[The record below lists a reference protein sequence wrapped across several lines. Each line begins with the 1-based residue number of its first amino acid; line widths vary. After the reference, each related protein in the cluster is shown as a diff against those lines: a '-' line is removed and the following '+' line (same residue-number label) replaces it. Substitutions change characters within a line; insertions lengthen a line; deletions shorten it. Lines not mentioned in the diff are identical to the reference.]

1 MAKHLMRPLG
11 RDSHPIGAEQYAPA
25 ITAAWLAA
33 FPDSRPEE
41 RDKEDWVENA
51 CFLESFTRLGLEHE
65 IMGSTPAVWISAS
78 ADTLV
83 SGEGEA
89 AFFHSGIKG
98 SDHTTGI
105 DFSLP
110 LQSTKALDAIGKHA
124 TSETFR
130 KHAGRQMELVRP
142 DGQAVS
148 EAIRRIVP
156 GSGEIFIKTI
166 KKEMAQRYSIEAGK
180 DPWEQICAQ
189 DEGIMWSTIQYEGN
203 TTPYFSVQG
212 VIEPTHEYRIFMV
225 GDRPVTGAGCVEAFT
240 PLDNWDVF
248 DPKME
253 PVRNRTGVITAR
265 DVLDAYREFAEAFGK
280 EFAAENGKALAYS
293 LDLCLDRNTGKV
305 VPIELNPPMNLGRY
319 ASDIDAWVLAIDELL
334 GEIA

>member
-11 RDSHPIGAEQYAPA
+11 RDSHPIGAEQYAPE
-25 ITAAWLAA
+25 ITAAWLRA
-33 FPDSRPEE
+33 FPDSKPKE

-51 CFLESFTRLGLEHE
+51 CFLEAFTRLGVDHE
-65 IMGSTPAVWISAS
+65 IMATHAAVWISAS

-89 AFFHSGIKG
+89 AFFHSGIRG

-105 DFSLP
+105 EQSLP
-110 LQSTKALDAIGKHA
+110 LQGMKALDAIGKHA

-130 KHAGRQMELVRP
+130 KYAGRPMELVRP
-142 DGQAVS
+142 NGQAVS

-166 KKEMAQRYSIEAGK
+166 KKEMAQRYSIEAGR
-180 DPWEQICAQ
+180 DAWDQICKQ

-203 TTPYFSVQG
+203 TTPFFSVQG
-212 VIEPTHEYRIFMV
+212 VIEPTYEYRMFMV

-265 DVLDAYREFAEAFGK
+265 DVLDTYLDFANQFGR

-293 LDLCLDRNTGKV
+293 LDLCLDKNTSKV

-319 ASDIDAWVLAIDELL
+319 ASDVDAWVIAVDQLL
-334 GEIA
+334 DEIA